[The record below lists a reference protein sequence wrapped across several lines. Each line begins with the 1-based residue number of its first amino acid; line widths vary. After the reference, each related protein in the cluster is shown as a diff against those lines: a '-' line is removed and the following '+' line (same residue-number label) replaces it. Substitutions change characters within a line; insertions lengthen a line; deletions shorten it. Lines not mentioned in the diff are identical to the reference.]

1 MWGGVPWV
9 AGGMAG
15 AAARW
20 LVAASGAVCGGVA
33 ALALFSFPV
42 LASARGTFQSI
53 VISEHSHF
61 RVIAH

>member
-1 MWGGVPWV
+1 V
-9 AGGMAG
+9 ADWPV
-15 AAARW
+15 AAAGW

-42 LASARGTFQSI
+42 LAGARGTFQSI
-53 VISEHSHF
+53 VISEHRHF